1 MMILYGNKNKVYGER
16 EMDREIDLR
25 NYMHARLD
33 GYIKRND
40 NKKYFIFLLNPL
52 IWPKNV
58 LLFSHF
64 L

>member
-52 IWPKNV
+52 I
-58 LLFSHF
+58 
-64 L
+64 